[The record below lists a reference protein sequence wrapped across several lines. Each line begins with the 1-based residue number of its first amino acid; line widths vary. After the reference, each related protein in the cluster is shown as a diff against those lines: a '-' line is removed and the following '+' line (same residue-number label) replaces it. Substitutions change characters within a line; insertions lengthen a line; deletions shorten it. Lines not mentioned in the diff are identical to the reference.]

1 MARDRYR
8 RPRYSYAAKSLR
20 RGGGDEGQAYLHHRR
35 NHQRQRRVLHG
46 KQSEISRHSAHQRRM
61 RAGAQGACIMAATTK
76 YELKLGPATRE
87 SFGKAL
93 VALGDANPDVV
104 VLDADL
110 SKSTYTA
117 EFGKK
122 YPDRFFQCG
131 IAEANMV
138 AIGAGLGY
146 SGKIPFVSSFSA
158 FVLNKGFEQLRVT
171 AAMPKVNLKAVGTH
185 SGISIGEDGPTQMS
199 IEDVSLACSLAGF
212 VVICPADE
220 VSMMKLV
227 KAAAA
232 YDGPLFIRAG
242 RAKAPVIYQ
251 PDQNFEIGKAITLLD
266 GTDVTLIATGLLVSE
281 AIRAAGTLEA
291 EGISARVIDMHT
303 IKPIDRDA
311 IAKAAR
317 ETGAI
322 VCAEE
327 HLVDSGL
334 GVRVAQ
340 VVAETTPAVMECV
353 GIQNTY
359 AESGAPDELLDK
371 YGLRAVNVAD
381 AARRAIKRKR

>member
-1 MARDRYR
+1 
-8 RPRYSYAAKSLR
+8 
-20 RGGGDEGQAYLHHRR
+20 
-35 NHQRQRRVLHG
+35 V
-46 KQSEISRHSAHQRRM
+46 
-61 RAGAQGACIMAATTK
+61 ATPTK
-76 YELKLGPATRE
+76 YELKLGAATRE
-87 SFGKAL
+87 AFGKAL
-93 VALGDANPDVV
+93 VELGASNPNVV

-122 YPDRFFQCG
+122 YPDRFFECG
-131 IAEANMV
+131 IAESNMV
-138 AIGAGLGY
+138 AIGGGLASG
-146 SGKIPFVSSFSA
+146 GKIPFVSSFSV
-158 FVLNKGFEQLRVT
+158 FLLNKGFEQLRVT
-171 AAMPKVNLKAVGTH
+171 AAFPKVNLKCVGTH
-185 SGISIGEDGPTQMS
+185 SGISIGEDGPSQMS
-199 IEDVSLACSLAGF
+199 IEDISLACSLAGF

-220 VSMMKLV
+220 VSMTKLV

-251 PDQNFEIGKAITLLD
+251 PDQAFEIGKSITLLD
-266 GTDVTLIATGLLVSE
+266 GKDVTLIATGLLVAES
-281 AIRAAGTLEA
+281 IRAAQTLEA
-291 EGISARVIDMHT
+291 EGISARVIDIHT

-327 HLVDSGL
+327 HLVDCGL

-353 GIQNTY
+353 GIHNTY